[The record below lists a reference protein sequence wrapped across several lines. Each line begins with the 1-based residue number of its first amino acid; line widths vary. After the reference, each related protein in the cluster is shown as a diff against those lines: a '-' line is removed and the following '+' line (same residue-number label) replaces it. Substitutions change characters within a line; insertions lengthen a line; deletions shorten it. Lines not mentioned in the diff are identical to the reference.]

1 MTVTFYT
8 RLDVPSAHKICTIKQ
23 VSPWGCHLLAQTKTG
38 WIYVRTGPS
47 GLRNMAVDTAT
58 PAPAAA
64 VAMLDPQSHFPSIYP
79 ASTFQAG
86 LPRKKMLIPIVL
98 FSWRSHP
105 LRTSSTVG
113 KVSGPVWLDLSAEVL
128 LFCLSYLKRQREREE
143 REGKGSHI
151 IMTDN
156 RMQNCTF
163 YSWGRRIQ

>member
-1 MTVTFYT
+1 MMVTFYS

-47 GLRNMAVDTAT
+47 GLRNTAVDPAT

-64 VAMLDPQSHFPSIYP
+64 VALLDPQSHFPSIYP

-98 FSWRSHP
+98 FSGRSHP
-105 LRTSSTVG
+105 LRTSAQLG
-113 KVSGPVWLDLSAEVL
+113 KSQVQCGWTFECWGPAF
-128 LFCLSYLKRQREREE
+128 LFIILKKTKGKGGEG
-143 REGKGSHI
+143 REGKS
-151 IMTDN
+151 
-156 RMQNCTF
+156 
-163 YSWGRRIQ
+163 YYYYW